1 MRKITMKRIVSDY
14 VPPRIRNKGPEA
26 VKHYKMSMAMQYA
39 RYKQWEKMLNEK
51 LDRASHC

>member
-1 MRKITMKRIVSDY
+1 MKRIVSDY